1 MTATTFLA
9 VARQHDQVSDNDP
22 PPHPPRKAFQSVIR
36 TPRQLDGAAHHTNAP
51 FNAVA
56 EPLAVLE
63 PCLLFVRVAL
73 RSFGQWREVNG
84 GSGAS
89 VAVAVKRGDA

>member
-1 MTATTFLA
+1 MTATTFVA

-63 PCLLFVRVAL
+63 PRLLFVRLAL
-73 RSFGQWREVNG
+73 RSFGTGVRNG
-84 GSGAS
+84 CVPTNSTNWS
-89 VAVAVKRGDA
+89 LI

>member
-1 MTATTFLA
+1 MTATFVA
-9 VARQHDQVSDNDP
+9 VARQYDQVSDNDP
-22 PPHPPRKAFQSVIR
+22 PLNPPLKALQSVIR
-36 TPRQLDGAAHHTNAP
+36 TPRQLDGTAHHTNAP